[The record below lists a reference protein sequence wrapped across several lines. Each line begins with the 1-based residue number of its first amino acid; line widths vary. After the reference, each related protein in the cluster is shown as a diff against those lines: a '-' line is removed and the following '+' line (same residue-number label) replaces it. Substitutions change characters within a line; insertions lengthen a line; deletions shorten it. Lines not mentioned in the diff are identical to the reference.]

1 MIESSMSPWAFAALL
16 AAAGFLIGLSKGG
29 LGGGLGAIVTPMVSL
44 AIPDVAL
51 ALAVVLPMLIVGDA
65 FAVYSYWGQWDGS
78 LVRRLLPGALV
89 GLALGLFVLV
99 SLPAKSMRL
108 ALAVFSLSLVAYRVL
123 GDSIRRWRYQ
133 PRPWHAAAVGTLA
146 GTAST
151 LFNAGGPPFTAYLIL
166 NGVPPRPFIATG
178 AIFFAI
184 LNLTKLPGFVAA
196 RLLSLPLLAST
207 WWGFL
212 LIPVGNWAGQR
223 LVDRVDPRVFE
234 RVVVGL
240 LLLASGLLLWQSL

>member
-1 MIESSMSPWAFAALL
+1 MVETSLSPWAFAALL

-29 LGGGLGAIVTPMVSL
+29 LGGGLGAVVTPMVSL
-44 AIPDVAL
+44 AVPDVAQ
-51 ALAVVLPMLIVGDA
+51 ALAIVLPMLIIGDV
-65 FAVYSYWGQWDGS
+65 FAVSTYWGQWDGP

-99 SLPAKSMRL
+99 SLPAKTMRL
-108 ALAVFSLSLVAYRVL
+108 ALGLFSLSLVAYRIA
-123 GDSIRRWRYQ
+123 GDSIRRLRYQ
-133 PRPWHAAAVGTLA
+133 PRPWHATAVGTLA

-196 RLLSLPLLAST
+196 RLLSLSLLAAT
-207 WWGFL
+207 WWGFVF
-212 LIPVGNWAGQR
+212 IPLGNWAGRR
-223 LVDRVDPRVFE
+223 LVERIDPRAFE
-234 RVVVGL
+234 RVIVGL
-240 LLLASGLLLWQSL
+240 LLAASGLLLWQSL